1 MRWHMTIRCKVV
13 KRACISLGG
22 EVALAERLGVT
33 AETVRGWLVR
43 GEVPPP
49 ATFFRIV
56 DLLQE
61 ADPQYRVLFQSS
73 LD

>member
-1 MRWHMTIRCKVV
+1 MPVPMTIRCKVV
-13 KRACISLGG
+13 KRASLHFGG
-22 EVALAERLGVT
+22 PGGLAQRLGVT
-33 AETVRGWLVR
+33 SEAVQSWLT
-43 GEVPPP
+43 GGQVPPP

>member
-1 MRWHMTIRCKVV
+1 MTIRCQVV

-22 EVALAERLGVT
+22 EAMLAERLGVS
-33 AETVRGWLVR
+33 EDTVRGWLVR
-43 GEVPPP
+43 GELPPP

-61 ADPQYRVLFQSS
+61 ADPQYRVLFQSTV
-73 LD
+73 D